1 MIIFHLIII
10 LLIIVL
16 STLISENVYA
26 DNDMNKKAE
35 SNHVITPGKSG
46 DKYKNWISTQKIA
59 DGNYLSATWDWI
71 KGGERTTPN
80 GDIPVVALNKNSFSE
95 KIHEGLTFRWLGHS
109 SVLLEISG
117 CRVLID
123 PVFSKYASPI
133 PLFVK
138 RFSKSPI
145 IAENLPKVDIVLI
158 THDHYDHLDK
168 NTVIILSRR
177 GCYFLVPK
185 GVGDQLRDWG
195 IPKEKI
201 EELTW
206 WQQTRYNNLSLTC
219 VPARHFSGRGLFD
232 SDKTLWAGWVIQSNS
247 KCVYIS
253 GDTGYADHFKAIG
266 EAYGPFDLTII
277 KVGAYGEKWPEIH
290 INPEEAVQAHIEVK
304 GKRLLPVHWATFNL
318 ALHPWDEP
326 IIRTAKAAKENNVRL
341 TTPFI
346 GAFVNIEST
355 TENKE
360 WWINVQ

>member
-1 MIIFHLIII
+1 MLSRLIII

-16 STLISENVYA
+16 STLISEHVYA

-59 DGNYLSATWDWI
+59 EGNYLSATWEWI

-80 GDIPVVALNKNSFSE
+80 GDIPVVALNKKSFPE
-95 KIHEGLTFRWLGHS
+95 TIHEGLTFSWLGHS
-109 SVLLEISG
+109 SVFLEISG
-117 CRVLID
+117 YRVLID

-145 IAENLPKVDIVLI
+145 TAENLPKVDIVLI

-168 NTVIILSRR
+168 NAVKILSRR
-177 GCYFLVPK
+177 GCYFLVPQ
-185 GVGDQLRDWG
+185 GVGDHLRDWG
-195 IPKEKI
+195 IPKKKI
-201 EELTW
+201 EEFTW
-206 WQQTRYNNLSLTC
+206 WQQTRYKNLSLTC

-253 GDTGYADHFKAIG
+253 GDTGYADHFKAIR

-277 KVGAYGEKWPEIH
+277 KVGAYSEQWPEIH

-304 GKRLLPVHWATFNL
+304 GKLLLPVHWATFNL

-326 IIRTAKAAKENNVRL
+326 IIRTVKAAKENNVRL

-346 GAFVNIEST
+346 GEFVNIEST